1 MAESLMH
8 HHRLTERS
16 NRALQPVSPAS
27 YGSSME
33 VLFQFL
39 LPPLSHRI
47 SYANLSNGVMY
58 SLERLAK
65 LLIFNGGTV
74 IVLLKWLSRV
84 LVFSYV

>member
-1 MAESLMH
+1 MAESLMQ

-33 VLFQFL
+33 VPCYFNFPC
-39 LPPLSHRI
+39 PPLSHRI
-47 SYANLSNGVMY
+47 SYPDLSNGVMY

-65 LLIFNGGTV
+65 LSSFNGCSAIEV
-74 IVLLKWLSRV
+74 AL
-84 LVFSYV
+84 